1 MSGTVVGNSM
11 GESFPDGSNYYVEP
25 RITAGEMERGE
36 EYADQSGIPVVIVA
50 SQKWF
55 DDDIRLIIKRITKVD
70 VSEMKD
76 LIATHYVLSSTVYD
90 LRLSSLPPPFYQ
102 YRTMVL
108 CMSLG
113 II

>member
-76 LIATHYVLSSTVYD
+76 VDCHSLRIILYC
-90 LRLSSLPPPFYQ
+90 LRLTVTYD
-102 YRTMVL
+102 
-108 CMSLG
+108 
-113 II
+113 

>member
-76 LIATHYVLSSTVYD
+76 VDCQSLLLSTTYSN
-90 LRLSSLPPPFYQ
+90 LRLSSLPPLFSSI
-102 YRTMVL
+102 TINT
-108 CMSLG
+108 G
-113 II
+113 